1 MRRIVSAS
9 VAVLL
14 FLGLTPLAGFA
25 ASIVPKP
32 TITANPSII
41 FVQGWWEREHRE
53 QRARQG
59 YWRLPPQEID
69 DYHRLQQEI
78 NQLRQ
83 QRREIDER
91 ISRAEFE
98 QHQMLGFQAR

>member
-9 VAVLL
+9 VAVL

-32 TITANPSII
+32 MITANPSIT

-59 YWRLPPQEID
+59 YWRLPPQELD

-91 ISRAEFE
+91 IRRAEYE
-98 QHQMLGFQAR
+98 QHRMLGFQAR

>member
-1 MRRIVSAS
+1 MRRIISAS
-9 VAVLL
+9 VAVL
-14 FLGLTPLAGFA
+14 FLGVAPLAGFA

-32 TITANPSII
+32 IVTTHPAITL
-41 FVQGWWEREHRE
+41 VQGWWELEHRQ

-59 YWRLPPQEID
+59 YWRLPPPELDQ
-69 DYHRLQQEI
+69 YHRLQQEI

-91 ISRAEFE
+91 IRRAEQE
-98 QHQMLGFQAR
+98 QRRMLGFQAR